1 LNWAALALLVLGSF
15 VSTGAHADDALLS
28 NAEAGQLAKHVVQLM
43 ESTSAA
49 IPELQLASAP
59 LVAGAG
65 NTLSALNKQ
74 PGSLPLTYKLVT
86 QTRAFL
92 AISDATPKPFPFSDT
107 AARQFTELR
116 DGYARLE
123 VHLAALMAA
132 KEAQT
137 RNPDPDNLKRYA
149 EENGRLVT
157 AGVNPRVVFMG
168 DSITDF
174 WHLNEYF
181 TGRDFINRGISG
193 QTTSQ
198 MLGRMK
204 ADVLDLHPR
213 AVLILAGTNDIARE
227 TPLDIIENNLM
238 MMTDLAH
245 AHSVKVLIASI
256 LPAGPQQTM
265 RPLQKIQQL
274 NTWLQG
280 YCAKADCT
288 YVDYYSKLRDPSGFL
303 QPDLAD
309 DGLHPNSKGY
319 RLMAPIAVAAIDRE
333 VGTAQAPAAPK
344 RHVHVF

>member
-1 LNWAALALLVLGSF
+1 LKGNAALILLL
-15 VSTGAHADDALLS
+15 STLTLHAEDALLT
-28 NAEAGQLAKHVVQLM
+28 NPEAEQLTKHVVQLM

-59 LVAGAG
+59 LIAGAG
-65 NTLSALNKQ
+65 NTLAALNKQ
-74 PGSLPLTYKLVT
+74 PGSLPLTFRLVA
-86 QTRAFL
+86 QTRSYL
-92 AISDATPKPFPFSDT
+92 AIADATAKPYPFSET

-116 DGYARLE
+116 DGYERLQI
-123 VHLAALMAA
+123 HLAALMAS

-149 EENGRLVT
+149 EENGRL
-157 AGVNPRVVFMG
+157 AAPGVSPRVVFLG

-193 QTTSQ
+193 QITSQ

-213 AVLILAGTNDIARE
+213 AVLILAGTNDIARD
-227 TPLDIIENNLM
+227 TPLDIIENDLVM
-238 MMTDLAH
+238 ITDLAH
-245 AHSVKVLIASI
+245 AHSIKVLIASV

-288 YVDYYSKLRDPSGFL
+288 YVDYYSKMRDPSGFL
-303 QPDLAD
+303 QPDLSD

-319 RLMAPIAVAAIDRE
+319 RIMAPVAIAAIDRA
-333 VGTAQAPAAPK
+333 VGPAAQQQAPPK
-344 RHVHVF
+344 RRVHVF